1 MDRGIREVG
10 LKMKG
15 MVRVS
20 WNMLMEIN
28 LKVYGLMARGI
39 SLVIECI

>member
-1 MDRGIREVG
+1 MDPDTREVG

-20 WNMLMEIN
+20 WNMQMEIN
-28 LKVYGLMARGI
+28 LKGFGLMARGI
-39 SLVIECI
+39 YNIE